1 MERKR
6 TLVGLRNHF
15 ELLNRKERRSIPL
28 HFEDSDICCRSPFFS
43 CRSSRCVLMNF
54 VPKEFRSE
62 AAPCRHIPLNEL
74 GESLE
79 VLYRTRTANET
90 ESVLRTW
97 LFSMI
102 ESLESVAPNNE
113 AGQPKRAA

>member
-6 TLVGLRNHF
+6 TLAGLRKHF
-15 ELLNRKERRSIPL
+15 ELLSRKERGSIPL

-54 VPKEFRSE
+54 VPEEFRSE
-62 AAPCRHIPLNEL
+62 AVPCRHIPLNER

-79 VLYRTRTANET
+79 VLYRTRTTNET
-90 ESVLRTW
+90 ESVLNTW
-97 LFSMI
+97 LSSMI
-102 ESLESVAPNNE
+102 ETLESFASNKE
-113 AGQPKRAA
+113 AGPTNRAA

>member
-1 MERKR
+1 MELRG
-6 TLVGLRNHF
+6 TLAGLRNHF
-15 ELLNRKERRSIPL
+15 ELLNRQERRSIPL

-54 VPKEFRSE
+54 VPEEFRSE
-62 AAPCRHIPLNEL
+62 AAPCRHIPLNER

-90 ESVLRTW
+90 ESVLSSW
-97 LFSMI
+97 LSSMI
-102 ESLESVAPNNE
+102 ETLESVAPNKE
-113 AGQPKRAA
+113 AGQPNRAA

>member
-6 TLVGLRNHF
+6 TLAGLRNHF
-15 ELLNRKERRSIPL
+15 ELLSRKEQGSIPL

-54 VPKEFRSE
+54 VPEEFRSE
-62 AAPCRHIPLNEL
+62 AAPCRHIPLTEK

-79 VLYRTRTANET
+79 LLYSRRTKHEVEFAVRG
-90 ESVLRTW
+90 W
-97 LFSMI
+97 LSSMI
-102 ESLESVAPNNE
+102 DTLESTAPSKK
-113 AGQPKRAA
+113 AGQTNRAA